1 MTRIRELI
9 EEKGVTQKQVAE
21 DLGWPRRTLNNYV
34 CDSREP
40 DFASLRLLCD
50 YFGVTADYMLG
61 WSSFRHPAVTEE
73 QATLLQAYEQLP
85 LAIREA
91 VDGLMAPYRVGS
103 SQKSA

>member
-1 MTRIRELI
+1 MNRLNELFESQDLNQKELSLKLGFSKSAFNNWLRGIRTPDTE
-9 EEKGVTQKQVAE
+9 T
-21 DLGWPRRTLNNYV
+21 V
-34 CDSREP
+34 CR
-40 DFASLRLLCD
+40 LCD
-50 YFGVTADYMLG
+50 YFGCTTDYMLG
-61 WSSFRHPAVTEE
+61 RSSFRHPAVTEE